1 MTQVVL
7 DVETRRKLKDL
18 QQPLELCD
26 EAGQVMGLLYPMPK
40 KTTKG
45 GTESS
50 IGEEELRRRQQ
61 EKGGFTTAELLA
73 HLEKLS

>member
-7 DVETRRKLKDL
+7 DAETRRKLKDL

-26 EAGQVMGLLYPMPK
+26 EAGHVMGLLYPLQK
-40 KTTKG
+40 KSASG
-45 GTESS
+45 AMEPRIS
-50 IGEEELRRRQQ
+50 EEELRHREK
-61 EKGGFTTAELLA
+61 EKGGFSTAQVLA